1 LGLADA
7 YGVGDELCRLP
18 ASPLRSEFKLCANL
32 RSEIDLLKSLSFYC
46 VASVAEI
53 QWFLAFGF
61 FAQKSSIWS
70 NNLLASQP
78 PSLR

>member
-1 LGLADA
+1 MRTAPVTSFADCRHCPRAVNSSYVPTLG
-7 YGVGDELCRLP
+7 GGR
-18 ASPLRSEFKLCANL
+18 FI
-32 RSEIDLLKSLSFYC
+32 EIVWFFRC

-53 QWFLAFGF
+53 QWSLAFGF